1 MTKSSDPSR
10 LETTKVT
17 ENTWWR
23 LDAHGRALAIL
34 VLVALALRMYGIW
47 NADHSDEYNEVFEA
61 LRVCSGHLN
70 LERWAKRFYLYVLSV
85 EYGIYY
91 AAGRLLGVFASPFD
105 FAARV
110 VRDLSPLLILGRATS
125 AVLGSASVY
134 LTYRIGTLL
143 FSRSAGLLG
152 ALFFSLNVV
161 HTEISHHARVDAT
174 LCFMMLLAFSFI
186 ARIQV
191 QKPNSHVRSYLLTG
205 LFTGIAF
212 QTKAPAIV
220 LVVPFFFAHFFG
232 NGVANPLCVLA
243 DRRILFYALFLCLGL
258 VIGNPAVLVAPER
271 FVMHLIGLG
280 SVYSTPINETMSE
293 HIGLIAYMY
302 SLYHELGIPLSA
314 LALYALIRGILS
326 KRRMDLLLL
335 SFIIP
340 FYLVIGISR
349 YLVGPHY
356 LLPMMP
362 ILYLLCA
369 AKMETL
375 LSRIPLSPR
384 LKPALCSLVWVVLL
398 LHPAKHLYRLEL
410 SLSGKNTRVIAK
422 EWIEAN
428 IPPGSRILMDSGKS
442 INSFA
447 PTIAENRASIERTLD
462 EKRKALADGTLD
474 DPTLIVDNTAL
485 LYYELLLQS
494 VPEKSYD
501 ITSTK
506 FGLELRPIDE
516 YVREGYRYFVISQNM
531 KTSRTTE
538 FFAARH
544 PEASAFYRSLD
555 HDRRLRLIWVI
566 GPTPRNQGDA
576 YLIYKVSG

>member
-1 MTKSSDPSR
+1 MTKSSDPTR
-10 LETTKVT
+10 LGTTEVMRIP
-17 ENTWWR
+17 WWR
-23 LDAHGRALAIL
+23 LDAQGWALAGL

-70 LERWAKRFYLYVLSV
+70 LERWAKRFYLYILSV

-91 AAGRLLGVFASPFD
+91 AAGRLLGAFATPLD

-134 LTYRIGTLL
+134 LTYRIGALL
-143 FSRSAGLLG
+143 FSRAAGLLG

-174 LCFMMLLAFSFI
+174 LCFMVLLAFSFI
-186 ARIQV
+186 ASIEV
-191 QKPNSHVRSYLLTG
+191 QKPKSHVRSYLLAG

-220 LVVPFFFAHFFG
+220 LVVPFLFAHFFG
-232 NGVANPLCVLA
+232 NGVADPLRALP
-243 DRRILFYALFLCLGL
+243 DRRLLFYALFLCLGL
-258 VIGNPAVLVAPER
+258 VIGNPAVVVAPER
-271 FVMHLIGLG
+271 FVLHLIGLG
-280 SVYSTPINETMSE
+280 NVYTTPINETRSE

-326 KRRMDLLLL
+326 KRRVDLLLL
-335 SFIIP
+335 SFIVP
-340 FYLVIGISR
+340 FYLMMGISR

-369 AKMETL
+369 EKMETL

-384 LKPALCSLVWVVLL
+384 LRPALWSGVCMVLL
-398 LHPAKHLYRLEL
+398 LHPAKHVYRLEL
-410 SLSGKNTRVIAK
+410 SLSGENTRVLAK

-428 IPPGSRILMDSGKS
+428 IPLGSRILMDSGKS

-447 PTIAENRASIERTLD
+447 PMIAENRLSIQRTLE

-474 DPTLIVDNTAL
+474 DPTLIVDSTAL
-485 LYYELLLQS
+485 LYYKLLLQS

-506 FGLELRPIDE
+506 FGLHVRPIDE
-516 YVREGYRYFVISQNM
+516 YVREGYQYFVISQNM

-544 PEASAFYRSLD
+544 PEASAFYRALD
-555 HDRRLRLIWVI
+555 HDRRLRLIRVV
-566 GPTPRNQGDA
+566 GPTPRNRGDT
-576 YLIYKVSG
+576 YLIYKVAG